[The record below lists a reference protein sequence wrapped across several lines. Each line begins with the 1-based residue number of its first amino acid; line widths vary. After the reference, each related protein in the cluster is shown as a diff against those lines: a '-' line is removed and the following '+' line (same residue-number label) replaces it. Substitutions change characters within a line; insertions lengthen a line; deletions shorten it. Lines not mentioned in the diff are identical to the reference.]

1 MSANKS
7 DKDEKLSDKV
17 VIKGD
22 KAVPNRLNVNV
33 FYKKALYKVEIA
45 LKAEYQ
51 YQGKLTVA

>member
-22 KAVPNRLNVNV
+22 KAMPNRLNINV
-33 FYKKALYKVEIA
+33 FIRKLYKK
-45 LKAEYQ
+45 
-51 YQGKLTVA
+51 